1 MIHLIYFSVQW
12 KPTLISYFYFPC
24 LGAGRYREGGGIL
37 LGDRYKIFI
46 GFGASFLDKRSLPG
60 GPV

>member
-37 LGDRYKIFI
+37 LGDRYKNLHWFWGVIF
-46 GFGASFLDKRSLPG
+46 G
-60 GPV
+60 